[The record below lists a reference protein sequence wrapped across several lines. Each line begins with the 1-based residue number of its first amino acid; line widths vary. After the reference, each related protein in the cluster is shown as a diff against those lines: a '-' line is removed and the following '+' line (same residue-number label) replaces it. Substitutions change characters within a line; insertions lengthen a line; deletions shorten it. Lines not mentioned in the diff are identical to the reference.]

1 MLAVYFEL
9 LFLWFPSFPLLLL
22 QFNSIQL
29 PAIQSFSFLFSFQK
43 KKKEEKEDSSCFHSH
58 SLGLKFIR
66 SILLCGISILHLATP
81 DDDADDDKNENRKM
95 ALKLFN
101 VSADPRRKT
110 KTKIDNQLK
119 RNVFGT

>member
-1 MLAVYFEL
+1 MVSVFSITTA
-9 LFLWFPSFPLLLL
+9 PI
-22 QFNSIQL
+22 QFYSTACNPIFFVFVF
-29 PAIQSFSFLFSFQK
+29 FSK